1 MKYTRPLQREEI
13 KNEFSIGSHPATIK
27 KVKNMFSKNTGAPM
41 FRMLVT
47 GENEEEATHY
57 LVFGNSYTE
66 SNVNF
71 LLASIED
78 NGVDIPDIDFG
89 FNPETLN
96 FLKGKAVYIEI
107 KETEYKGSKQ
117 NSIDKFLN
125 LKEFEESDTS
135 TEDSGVYDGWED

>member
-1 MKYTRPLQREEI
+1 
-13 KNEFSIGSHPATIK
+13 
-27 KVKNMFSKNTGAPM
+27 MFSKNTGAPM

-96 FLKGKAVYIEI
+96 FFKRK
-107 KETEYKGSKQ
+107 
-117 NSIDKFLN
+117 
-125 LKEFEESDTS
+125 
-135 TEDSGVYDGWED
+135 SGLY